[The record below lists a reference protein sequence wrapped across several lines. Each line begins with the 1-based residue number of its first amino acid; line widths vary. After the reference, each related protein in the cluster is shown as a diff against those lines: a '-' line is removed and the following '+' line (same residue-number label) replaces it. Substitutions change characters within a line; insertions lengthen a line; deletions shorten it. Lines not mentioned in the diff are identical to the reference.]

1 MPALPALLATAIP
14 IAAVFLA
21 LGSAKVLALAPMRAR
36 AAHLGLSTGS
46 YRVIGTL
53 EIAGAIGVLLGLA
66 APTLGAFAAV
76 GLLLLL
82 AGAVLAHLRN
92 GDNPRL
98 LTPALV
104 SGLFV
109 AAYLA
114 VLIGARP

>member
-1 MPALPALLATAIP
+1 MSTTSVLLATALP
-14 IAAVFLA
+14 VAAVFLV

-36 AAHLGLSTGS
+36 AAHVGFSTSS
-46 YRVIGTL
+46 YRVIGGL
-53 EIAGAIGVLLGLA
+53 EIAGAAGVLLGLA
-66 APTLGAFAAV
+66 VPPLGAAAAA

-92 GDNPRL
+92 GDSPRL
-98 LTPALV
+98 LTPAVV

-109 AAYLA
+109 AAYLT

>member
-1 MPALPALLATAIP
+1 MSTTSVLLATALP
-14 IAAVFLA
+14 VAAVFLV

-36 AAHLGLSTGS
+36 AAHLGFSTNS

-53 EIAGAIGVLLGLA
+53 EIAGAAGVLLGLV
-66 APTLGAFAAV
+66 APPLGAFAAA

-92 GDNPRL
+92 GDSPRL
-98 LTPALV
+98 LTPAVV

-109 AAYLA
+109 AAYLT

>member
-1 MPALPALLATAIP
+1 MPATPALLATALP
-14 IAAVFLA
+14 IAVVFLA
-21 LGSAKVLALAPMRAR
+21 LGSAKVLAVAPMRAR
-36 AAHLGLSTGS
+36 AAHLGLSAGS

-53 EIAGAIGVLLGLA
+53 EIAGAAGVLLGLA
-66 APTLGAFAAV
+66 APPLGAVAAV

-92 GDNPRL
+92 GDHPRL
-98 LTPALV
+98 VTPALV